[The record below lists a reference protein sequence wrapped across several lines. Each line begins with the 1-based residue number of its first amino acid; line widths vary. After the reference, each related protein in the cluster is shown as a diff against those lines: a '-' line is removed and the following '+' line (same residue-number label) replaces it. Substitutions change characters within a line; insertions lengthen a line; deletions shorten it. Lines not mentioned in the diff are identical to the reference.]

1 MCVSQAYQE
10 FMLVAML
17 GDPAAHAAWNGML
30 KGLTASGHKVIFQ
43 LAQNICNW
51 KAGWSVSS
59 R

>member
-1 MCVSQAYQE
+1 
-10 FMLVAML
+10 MLVAML